1 MEKLQGL
8 NKLVMETD
16 ESLEIQK
23 AFEKLDAQLQ
33 MSPRW
38 YLDGSPKRSPRPT
51 RNSR

>member
-23 AFEKLDAQLQ
+23 AFEKHQSARLAV
-33 MSPRW
+33 
-38 YLDGSPKRSPRPT
+38 
-51 RNSR
+51 